1 MADLETLLDHLDHSR
16 ERLLVAIEPLPDKAL
31 VAPGAS
37 GLWSVADV
45 LANRAAWESELV
57 TALNQIDRG
66 KKPERLLGLL
76 QNPRHFDEQTF
87 SENKG
92 RDLDRIFSDF
102 QGARFKLEEW
112 LELLTPRQLFDR
124 QPFQQWLGGRTLAE
138 IIAETTYQAE
148 ERFIPALEMFAA
160 GWEAR
165 EARMRVEEQGS
176 DGKYTAGAGENG

>member
-1 MADLETLLDHLDHSR
+1 LDNGR
-16 ERLLVAIEPLPDKAL
+16 ERLLVAIESLPDKAL
-31 VAPGAS
+31 IAPGAYS
-37 GLWSVADV
+37 LWSVADV

-76 QNPRHFDEQTF
+76 ENPRQFDEQTF
-87 SENKG
+87 AENKG
-92 RDLDRIFSDF
+92 RNLDRIFSDF

-138 IIAETTYQAE
+138 MIAETTYQAE
-148 ERFIPALEMFAA
+148 ERFVPSLQMFAA

-165 EARMRVEEQGS
+165 EARRGAEEQRSAGE
-176 DGKYTAGAGENG
+176 YIAGAGEDG